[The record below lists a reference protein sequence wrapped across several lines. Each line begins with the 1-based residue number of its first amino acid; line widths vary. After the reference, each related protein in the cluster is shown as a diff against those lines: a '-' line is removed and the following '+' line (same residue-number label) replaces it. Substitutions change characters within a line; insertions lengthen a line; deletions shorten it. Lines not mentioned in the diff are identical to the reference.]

1 MIAAV
6 AFWKTRSRSTA
17 SGIGRSGTFSPRIQL
32 LARVRVRARVP
43 GLGLGL
49 RLGPGPGLG
58 LGLTHT

>member
-1 MIAAV
+1 VIAAV